1 MESYFRCIERK
12 LLPTQNSIS
21 RENIYFQNEGEIDLK
36 QADAQTDC
44 YHKTLTTGISQ
55 NILQPEGKVIL
66 EVYVFNLLCHLL
78 QLFTHTHFKNSL
90 LFCEN

>member
-12 LLPTQNSIS
+12 LLPSQNSIS

-66 EVYVFNLLCHLL
+66 EGRSKIEEKINNMGCGKY
-78 QLFTHTHFKNSL
+78 
-90 LFCEN
+90 

>member
-21 RENIYFQNEGEIDLK
+21 RENIYFPNEGEIDLK

-66 EVYVFNLLCHLL
+66 EGRSKIEEKINNMGCGKY
-78 QLFTHTHFKNSL
+78 
-90 LFCEN
+90 

>member
-12 LLPTQNSIS
+12 LLPSQNSIS
-21 RENIYFQNEGEIDLK
+21 RENIYFPNEGEIDLK

-66 EVYVFNLLCHLL
+66 EGRSKIEEKINNMGCGKY
-78 QLFTHTHFKNSL
+78 
-90 LFCEN
+90 

>member
-55 NILQPEGKVIL
+55 NILQPEWKVIL
-66 EVYVFNLLCHLL
+66 EGRSKIQEKINNMGCGKY
-78 QLFTHTHFKNSL
+78 
-90 LFCEN
+90 